1 MAPSARPVRSGPRLV
16 PLCLLALSCATD
28 PTPAAPEPGGRVTE
42 VLSLRAGAA
51 PHLLACDADAT
62 CRDLAVGDS
71 VRGESL
77 VTDAGS
83 TARLDLDAS
92 GGLVLSPS
100 TKVSGITAGDL
111 KLARGALVIEADP
124 EDAPRTVAVCDHVVR
139 VEAGRAAKVVV
150 ASDGE
155 EATITVHR
163 GVAVVAGP
171 TGERRLGR
179 GQSASVSAAE
189 IRAAFAPA
197 AALPDVASAASTA
210 IAASTSS
217 AVRGLGRMTARVPG
231 RSEVVGGVKLARH
244 EVRVDIR
251 EGVATTTVEE
261 VFDNETDRVLEGR
274 FVFAVPPAASVS
286 RLALWVGDDLVEGEM
301 VERKRAASIFQGI
314 VDDTVRPRDPAL
326 LEWSQG
332 SELSLRVFPLP
343 ARGSRRVLLSY
354 EEPIAELAGA
364 ARYVYPLSAGEDRA
378 TSLGQLV
385 ITVHLDGD
393 DVLDVATPS
402 HTAAIANERG
412 GTTVSF
418 AGDRVTPDRDFVVTW
433 QRPRRED
440 AVAAV
445 DASSGTTALRAAV
458 ALPPGTTE
466 PPTSRGSS
474 RVIVLDASRSQSS
487 ATLAAEV
494 ALARSTVAAMEPGER
509 FAVLACDSACS
520 AYPEDGL
527 ASVSPEMEEA
537 LGAWLLRL
545 TPHGSSDLAGAI
557 AAGASRLPPTDGA
570 QLVVVGDGVASS
582 GELEPSAIVERARR
596 SVAAA
601 DVRFVGIGRNV
612 DELVLRAVADGLS
625 GTYERLDPGTA
636 RGRDVEQV
644 VLALAQPVIR
654 NVQIE
659 APNGFTVAAAA
670 PRALRLGDELR
681 LAGTGSVSTGEVLRV
696 RGQLGSS
703 PFETRLTVTAR
714 PATSGATARAFARA
728 RIDALTLARG
738 DNNDEIVNLSRRHF
752 VMSRK
757 TSLLVLENDAMFRA
771 FGIER
776 TRGSEKAPVETPS
789 ASNVGAPELPR
800 PSPPA
805 GPSSADRAPTT
816 PWAALDD
823 SLKGSAKGNLWGSDD
838 LAEAFGAGGLALSGI
853 GEGGGGRGEGTIG
866 LGQIGTIGRGD
877 GTGTGVG
884 FGSGSGHLSGSHK
897 TSPPL
902 VRMGGTSVSGRL
914 PPEVIKRIVRQS
926 FGRFRLCYE
935 KGLRKDP
942 ALEGRVTIAFTIGS
956 DGTVVTS
963 ADGGSTISD
972 PEVKSCVVAGVRGLT
987 FPAPEGGV
995 VTVRFPIN
1003 FTPGDA
1009 SPAPVVMRSTSWGG
1023 PVSGIT
1029 VSLPRSVS
1037 HVVADASWSTA
1048 GEPELEKLRRVL
1060 ADDETR
1066 RSAHAQLIRRLLLGG
1081 RFDEAA
1087 SRAARFAEV
1096 DPDSELALDLQAQA
1110 LLAKGER
1117 EAALAAL
1124 DGLAELAPRSTR
1136 VHRRIARGFE
1146 AAGDERRACA
1156 HWRSLNGLDP
1166 SDKEGRL
1173 EALRC
1178 RARVL
1183 GELDLVASELQS
1195 SHASDVGAKALR
1207 SAVELGSVPAYA
1219 PRVAAG
1225 GVAATVECDAGARC
1239 PDAVTIDGAGRVVS
1253 PLLPSERG
1261 DAWPSVSS
1269 GPVRTVVVGRSA
1281 ASTAR
1286 LTVTAAGRSRMVTLS
1301 PTDVVTST
1309 RTSVLTLPLGD

>member
-1 MAPSARPVRSGPRLV
+1 LAPSARPVLSGPRLV

-42 VLSLRAGAA
+42 ILSLRAGAA
-51 PHLLACDADAT
+51 PHLFACDADAT

-71 VRGESL
+71 VRGDSL
-77 VTDAGS
+77 ATDAGS
-83 TARLDLDAS
+83 TARLDLEAA

-100 TKVSGITAGDL
+100 TKVSGISEGDL
-111 KLARGALVIEADP
+111 KLARGTLVIEADP
-124 EDAPRTVAVCDHVVR
+124 EDAPRAVAVCDHAVR
-139 VEAGRAAKVVV
+139 VEAGRATKVVV

-197 AALPDVASAASTA
+197 AALPDVAPAVSTA
-210 IAASTSS
+210 IAASTST

-378 TSLGQLV
+378 TSLGHLA

-458 ALPPGTTE
+458 ALPPGATE

-474 RVIVLDASRSQSS
+474 RVIVLDASRSQST

-494 ALARSTVAAMEPGER
+494 ALVRSTVAAMEPGER

-527 ASVSPEMEEA
+527 ASVSPEMDEA
-537 LGAWLLRL
+537 LGAWLARL

-582 GELEPSAIVERARR
+582 GELEPAAIVERARR

-601 DVRFVGIGRNV
+601 DVRFVGVGRNV

-625 GTYERLDPGTA
+625 GTYERLDPGAA

-659 APNGFTVAAAA
+659 RPSGFTLAAAA

-696 RGQLGSS
+696 RGQLGSA
-703 PFETRLTVTAR
+703 PFEARLTVSAR

-738 DNNDEIVNLSRRHF
+738 DNNDEIVSLSRRHF

-776 TRGSEKAPVETPS
+776 TKGSEKAPLEVPS
-789 ASNVGAPELPR
+789 APKGGEVEPLDSSPLAGPTDKGGAP
-800 PSPPA
+800 
-805 GPSSADRAPTT
+805 T
-816 PWAALDD
+816 PWATLDD
-823 SLKGSAKGNLWGSDD
+823 SLKASAKGNLWGSDSIGD
-838 LAEAFGAGGLALSGI
+838 AFGAGGLALSGI
-853 GEGGGGRGEGTIG
+853 GEGGGGRGDGTIG
-866 LGQIGTIGRGD
+866 LGQIGTIGRGE

-884 FGSGSGHLSGSHK
+884 FGSGSGSLSGSHK
-897 TSPPL
+897 SSAPRL
-902 VRMGGTSVSGRL
+902 RMGGTSVSGRL
-914 PPEVIKRIVRQS
+914 PPEVVKRIVRQN

-935 KGLRKDP
+935 KGLRNNP
-942 ALEGRVTIAFTIGS
+942 ELEGRVTIAFTIGA

-963 ADGGSTISD
+963 TDGGSTLPDSA
-972 PEVKSCVVAGVRGLT
+972 VKSCVVAGVRGLA

-995 VTVRFPIN
+995 VTVRFPVM
-1003 FTPGDA
+1003 FSPADA
-1009 SPAPVVMRSTSWGG
+1009 SPTPAVRSTSAWGG
-1023 PVSGIT
+1023 PVSGLT
-1029 VSLPRSVS
+1029 VHIPTGVS
-1037 HVVADASWSTA
+1037 HMVSDASWVTA
-1048 GEPELEKLRRVL
+1048 GEPELEKLRTAL
-1060 ADDETR
+1060 AEDETK
-1066 RSAHAQLIRRLLLGG
+1066 RSAHALLIRRLLLGG

-1156 HWRSLNGLDP
+1156 HWRSLAGLDP

-1173 EALRC
+1173 QALRC

-1183 GELDLVASELQS
+1183 GERDLVASELQS
-1195 SHASDVGAKALR
+1195 SDASDGGAKALR

-1219 PRVAAG
+1219 PRVASG
-1225 GVAATVECDAGARC
+1225 GVVATVECDAGARC
-1239 PDAVTIDGAGRVVS
+1239 PDAVTVDGAGRVVS
-1253 PLLPSERG
+1253 PLLPNERG
-1261 DAWPSVSS
+1261 DAWSSVSG
-1269 GPVRTVVVGRSA
+1269 GPVRTLLVGRSF

-1286 LTVTAAGRSRMVTLS
+1286 LTVTAAGRSRMVTLG
-1301 PTDVVTST
+1301 PTDMVMST
-1309 RTSVLTLPLGD
+1309 RTSVLTLPVRD

>member
-42 VLSLRAGAA
+42 VLSFRAGAA
-51 PHLLACDADAT
+51 PHLLACDADST
-62 CRDLAVGDS
+62 CRDLGVGDS

-83 TARLDLDAS
+83 TARLDLDGS

-100 TKVSGITAGDL
+100 TKVSGITEGDL
-111 KLARGALVIEADP
+111 KLARGTLVIEADP
-124 EDAPRTVAVCDHVVR
+124 EDAPRTVAVCDHDVR

-197 AALPDVASAASTA
+197 AALPDVAPAASTA
-210 IAASTSS
+210 IAASTPS

-251 EGVATTTVEE
+251 EGIATTTVEE

-378 TSLGQLV
+378 TSLGHLA

-402 HTAAIANERG
+402 HAAAIANERG

-458 ALPPGTTE
+458 VLPPGATE

-474 RVIVLDASRSQSS
+474 RVIVLDASRSQST

-494 ALARSTVAAMEPGER
+494 ALARSTVASMEPGER

-537 LGAWLLRL
+537 LGAWLARL

-582 GELEPSAIVERARR
+582 GELEPAAIVERARR

-601 DVRFVGIGRNV
+601 DVRFVGVGRNV

-625 GTYERLDPGTA
+625 GTYERLDPGAA

-659 APNGFTVAAAA
+659 APSGFTLAAAA

-681 LAGTGSVSTGEVLRV
+681 LAGTGSVSTGDVLRV
-696 RGQLGSS
+696 RGQLGSA
-703 PFETRLTVTAR
+703 PFEERLTVTAR

-738 DNNDEIVNLSRRHF
+738 DNSDEIVSLSRRHF

-789 ASNVGAPELPR
+789 ASNGGAPELPR

-805 GPSSADRAPTT
+805 GPSSADRAPAT

-823 SLKGSAKGNLWGSDD
+823 SLKGSAKGNLWGSDVAD
-838 LAEAFGAGGLALSGI
+838 AFGAGGLALSGI
-853 GEGGGGRGEGTIG
+853 GEGGGGRGDGTIG

-884 FGSGSGHLSGSHK
+884 FGSGSGSLSGSHK
-897 TSPPL
+897 TNAPRL
-902 VRMGGTSVSGRL
+902 RMGGTSVSGRL

-935 KGLRKDP
+935 KGLRNNPD
-942 ALEGRVTIAFTIGS
+942 LEGRVTIAFTIGA
-956 DGTVVTS
+956 DGNVVTS
-963 ADGGSTISD
+963 TDGGSTMPDSA
-972 PEVKSCVVAGVRGLT
+972 VKSCVVAGVRGLT

-995 VTVRFPIN
+995 VTVRFPVT
-1003 FTPGDA
+1003 FTPGDV

-1037 HVVADASWSTA
+1037 HVVADASWVTA
-1048 GEPELEKLRRVL
+1048 GETELEKLRRAL
-1060 ADDETR
+1060 ADDETK

-1087 SRAARFAEV
+1087 LRAARFAEV

-1156 HWRSLNGLDP
+1156 HWRSLAGLDP
-1166 SDKEGRL
+1166 SDNEGRL

-1183 GELDLVASELQS
+1183 GERDLVASELQS
-1195 SHASDVGAKALR
+1195 SHASDGGAKALR

-1219 PRVAAG
+1219 SRVASG
-1225 GVAATVECDAGARC
+1225 GVAAAVECDAGARC

-1253 PLLPSERG
+1253 PILPSERG
-1261 DAWPSVSS
+1261 DAWSSISS

-1309 RTSVLTLPLGD
+1309 RTSVLTLPGRD